1 MPPQRPSNKLH
12 HESVRTLKALRIKAL
27 LFQPEL
33 NVLFSKYAE
42 HSLFV
47 CI

>member
-1 MPPQRPSNKLH
+1 MPPQRPCNKRH
-12 HESVRTLKALRIKAL
+12 HKSVRTLKALRIKAL

-33 NVLFSKYAE
+33 NVLFSKNTE
-42 HSLFV
+42 HTLFV